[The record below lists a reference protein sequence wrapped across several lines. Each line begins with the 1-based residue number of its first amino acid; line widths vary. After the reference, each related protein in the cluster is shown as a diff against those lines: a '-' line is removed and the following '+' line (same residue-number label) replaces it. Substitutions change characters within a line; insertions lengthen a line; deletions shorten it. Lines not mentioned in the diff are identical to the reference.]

1 MKILCPYCNQEYE
14 VDSSLVGQK
23 VECVC
28 GHKWILREPM
38 PQLSPARSLNDVFDK
53 ITVKNTI
60 NGFCVYQ
67 KHEDSGFYQ
76 YQQIA
81 DSRKH
86 DPLDVAYEKAKEVC
100 ISGNPVPAVYREFF
114 KICRKKNIADKKA
127 KKYQAVIDRVELML
141 KLDKKQLETIWLSC
155 SKTNPFVTKKE
166 IYEHYSKI
174 TITDRKNLAKCKELL
189 KATRQK

>member
-1 MKILCPYCNQEYE
+1 MNISCPKCHQQYK
-14 VDSSLVGQK
+14 VDVSLIGEK

-28 GHKWILREPM
+28 GYKWILRENNPVIAK
-38 PQLSPARSLNDVFDK
+38 ARDLNEVFNK
-53 ITVKNTI
+53 ITIEDTDV
-60 NGFCVYQ
+60 GFRVYQ
-67 KHEDSGFYQ
+67 KHEDSGFGQ
-76 YQQIA
+76 YCQIA
-81 DSRKH
+81 DSRKN
-86 DPLDVAYEKAKEVC
+86 DSIDVAYEKTKEVC

-155 SKTNPFVTKKE
+155 SKTNSFVTKKE

-174 TITDRKNLAKCKELL
+174 TVTDRKNLEKCKELL
-189 KATRQK
+189 SHDR

>member
-1 MKILCPYCNQEYE
+1 MNISCPKCHQEYE
-14 VDSSLVGQK
+14 VDISLIGEK

-28 GHKWILREPM
+28 GYKWILRENI
-38 PQLSPARSLNDVFDK
+38 SPVAKAKDLNEVFNK
-53 ITVKNTI
+53 ITIEDTS

-67 KHEDSGFYQ
+67 KYEDSGFCQ

-81 DSRKH
+81 DSRKN
-86 DPLDVAYEKAKEVC
+86 DSIDVAYEKAKEVC
-100 ISGNPVPAVYREFF
+100 ISGNPFPAVYREFF

-155 SKTNPFVTKKE
+155 CKTNPFLTKKE
-166 IYEHYSKI
+166 IYDHYSKI
-174 TITDRKNLAKCKELL
+174 TVTDRKNLEKCKELL
-189 KATRQK
+189 SHDR

>member
-1 MKILCPYCNQEYE
+1 MNVSCPKCHQEYE
-14 VDSSLVGQK
+14 VDISLIGEK

-28 GHKWILREPM
+28 GYKWILRENNPVI
-38 PQLSPARSLNDVFDK
+38 AKAKDLNEVFNK
-53 ITVKNTI
+53 ITIEDTS

-67 KHEDSGFYQ
+67 KHEDSGFGQ

-81 DSRKH
+81 DSRKN
-86 DPLDVAYEKAKEVC
+86 DSIDVAYEKAKEVC

-114 KICRKKNIADKKA
+114 KMCRKKNIADKKA

-174 TITDRKNLAKCKELL
+174 TVTDRKNLEKCKELL
-189 KATRQK
+189 KNDR

>member
-1 MKILCPYCNQEYE
+1 MDIFCPKCHQQYE
-14 VDSSLVGQK
+14 VDVSLVGER

-28 GHKWILREPM
+28 GYKWILRENNPVI
-38 PQLSPARSLNDVFDK
+38 AKAKDLNEVFNK
-53 ITVKNTI
+53 ITIEDTS

-67 KHEDSGFYQ
+67 KHEDSGFGQ

-81 DSRKH
+81 DSRKN
-86 DPLDVAYEKAKEVC
+86 DSIDVAYEKAKEVC

-114 KICRKKNIADKKA
+114 KMCRKKNIADKKA

-174 TITDRKNLAKCKELL
+174 TVTDRKNLEKCKELL
-189 KATRQK
+189 KNDR